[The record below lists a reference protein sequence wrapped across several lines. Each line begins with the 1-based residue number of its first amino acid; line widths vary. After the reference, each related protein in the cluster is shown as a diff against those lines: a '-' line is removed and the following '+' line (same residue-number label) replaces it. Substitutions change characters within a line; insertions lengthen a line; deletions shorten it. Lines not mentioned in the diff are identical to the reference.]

1 MPYLIITCCVLF
13 IISSCFFI
21 WNFKILKRNSFLEK
35 EIENIKID
43 YLFIPGG
50 RALLRDFGL
59 NAQGGK
65 IVFRV
70 DFEVNI
76 LDVSQT
82 QIKVSAYDYS
92 TNDNYPGD
100 PKNKQNIIDFF
111 QNQWIDKSKA
121 ELILSDGQLRDIKL
135 NKILK

>member
-1 MPYLIITCCVLF
+1 M
-13 IISSCFFI
+13 
-21 WNFKILKRNSFLEK
+21 
-35 EIENIKID
+35 
-43 YLFIPGG
+43 
-50 RALLRDFGL
+50 